1 MTGQTS
7 AEYYVTGQ
15 ATAGNAAVHELGA
28 LQLHSSYDELL
39 TQEELTTVLVNGD
52 DQLFPSLMLG
62 MPRTHVTITI
72 CWQT

>member
-28 LQLHSSYDELL
+28 PRLHSSYDELL
-39 TQEELTTVLVNGD
+39 TQEELTVLVNGD
-52 DQLFPSLMLG
+52 DQLFPSLILG
-62 MPRTHVTITI
+62 MPRRHVTITI